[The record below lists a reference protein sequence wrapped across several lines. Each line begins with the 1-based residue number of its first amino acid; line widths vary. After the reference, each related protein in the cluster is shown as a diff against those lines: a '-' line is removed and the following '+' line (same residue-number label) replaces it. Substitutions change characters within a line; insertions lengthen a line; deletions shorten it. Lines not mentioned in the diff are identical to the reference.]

1 MKILESG
8 SPASSSEYNA
18 SRHQIDWQ
26 NFVSGVPSCASLAA
40 SDDTFECLRKANST
54 EMFSGINAAISKA
67 PELFAFQPTFDG
79 PDGFIPAPASTI
91 LAKGTFAKLPFIA
104 GTNLDEGM
112 RLSTV
117 KNEFP
122 TSLQFIGTFFTPAT
136 ALTEADLRASLI
148 FNLTPPVVPESV
160 LQSTVDR
167 ILELYPDD
175 PALGSPFNTGN
186 NTFGLPGFKRAAAIC

>member
-18 SRHQIDWQ
+18 SRRQIDWQ

-40 SDDTFECLRKANST
+40 SDDTFDCLRKANST

-91 LAKGTFAKLPFIA
+91 LEKGIFAKIPFIA
-104 GTNLDEGM
+104 GTNLDEVCIYPQK
-112 RLSTV
+112 R
-117 KNEFP
+117 KFIIP
-122 TSLQFIGTFFTPAT
+122 TTQMN
-136 ALTEADLRASLI
+136 R
-148 FNLTPPVVPESV
+148 NLLHPTYG
-160 LQSTVDR
+160 VDR
-167 ILELYPDD
+167 NRP
-175 PALGSPFNTGN
+175 P
-186 NTFGLPGFKRAAAIC
+186 R